1 MNKYMK
7 MIGFAL
13 IGAIGGYAYYYFIG
27 CNGGTCPITSNWYVT
42 TLYGSMMGLV
52 LGFPTNSKKPK
63 NKIKG
68 DDRNDDN

>member
-13 IGAIGGYAYYYFIG
+13 IGAIGCYDYYYFIG

-52 LGFPTNSKKPK
+52 LGFPTKSK
-63 NKIKG
+63 NKKNNNTG
-68 DDRNDDN
+68 DDINADN